1 MRLVPFDDESQINIE
16 SNLKDIVIPTPIK
29 QMSELDNE
37 IQSIL
42 NSDLDEN
49 TKSKLYSDS
58 LRKFNIIK
66 QKYSQSDIKNKTPI
80 SLDIDSYIQ
89 PKQTFR
95 QSSKIKRI
103 KDLGKKSLK
112 IIKPIVK
119 TGVELAIKKKF
130 PNRNKISLKNLLKP
144 SQVKSFIEALANN
157 NGPTWSEY

>member
-1 MRLVPFDDESQINIE
+1 MSKFKKMRLVPFDDESQINIE

-42 NSDLDEN
+42 NSDLNEN

-66 QKYSQSDIKNKTPI
+66 QKYSQSDIKNKIPI

-89 PKQTFR
+89 PKQP
-95 QSSKIKRI
+95 
-103 KDLGKKSLK
+103 
-112 IIKPIVK
+112 KP
-119 TGVELAIKKKF
+119 F
-130 PNRNKISLKNLLKP
+130 
-144 SQVKSFIEALANN
+144 
-157 NGPTWSEY
+157 